1 MRASRRDV
9 LLGVAATALTG
20 PAAAHTPYAQWVVY
34 RQKHLMVGA
43 HRGDGLTYALA
54 QDVVATLDLVLPE
67 ARARVARGP
76 RPQRIATLMGTGQL
90 RLAVLGTGEARAMAE
105 GRPPFEGHTPVPLRA
120 VATLLDDY
128 LLWATPD
135 LPDDHAALVADA
147 LEHSGLGRAPDT
159 TGVPMHPG
167 VAPVWAMDVR
177 AD

>member
-9 LLGVAATALTG
+9 LIGAAATALTG

-34 RQKHLMVGA
+34 RQKHLLVGA

-90 RLAVLGTGEARAMAE
+90 RLAVLGMDEARAMAE
-105 GRPPFEGHTPVPLRA
+105 GRPPFEGHVPVPLHA
-120 VATLLDDY
+120 IAELLDGY
-128 LLWATPD
+128 LLWATPG
-135 LPDDHAALVADA
+135 LPEDHAELVADA
-147 LEHSGLGRAPDT
+147 LEHSGLGRAPDAP
-159 TGVPMHPG
+159 GLPVHPG
-167 VAPVWAMDVR
+167 AVPVWAMDLGT
-177 AD
+177 D